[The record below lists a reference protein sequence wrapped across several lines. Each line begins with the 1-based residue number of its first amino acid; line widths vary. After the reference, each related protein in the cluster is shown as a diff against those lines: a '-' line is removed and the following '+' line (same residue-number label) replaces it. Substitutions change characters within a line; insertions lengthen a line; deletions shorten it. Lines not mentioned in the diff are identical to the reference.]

1 MNTQTQAQTQALYL
15 KMQVNT
21 ASPGDLILMLYN
33 GCIKF
38 MKQGLEAIKRRDFEV
53 KNENIKK
60 AQDIIDELVIALNMK
75 YDIAKQLASLYDF
88 INRQLVEANV
98 KLNEQSL
105 EVAIDMITELRDT
118 WAEANKMVKSQAKV
132 SL

>member
-1 MNTQTQAQTQALYL
+1 MNTQTQTQALYL

-38 MKQGLEAIKRRDFEV
+38 MKQGLEAIKRRDFEA
-53 KNENIKK
+53 KHENIKK